1 MIDLQMENERKGE
14 REKNEKKQQEKKE
27 KIFIQEGNMLASIKK
42 YADSARTAKK

>member
-1 MIDLQMENERKGE
+1 MENERKGE
-14 REKNEKKQQEKKE
+14 REKMKKIVGKKKE